1 MKHPQNPKLKFLAVS
16 EGITIH
22 SWTHSFRP
30 QNFYCYF
37 FMAFFFFFFLRF
49 YISCFKTRSDH
60 KSCLLNPHPIF
71 CACTWGKEQCC
82 ALGVCWQCS
91 CTCMCTHT
99 ELCLLVLCS
108 YKQGMLLFGSEG
120 GLLDILQ
127 YCQNRH
133 VRDKIVALEGFM
145 LLLRETYPLASG
157 CIRRRYSAYE
167 TENGL
172 NTNSSDYFSF
182 SQPEYFLLLFL
193 DFFFLDTIP
202 PGYCYFNKRG
212 EDRLSLLLCGFLGR
226 N

>member
-1 MKHPQNPKLKFLAVS
+1 MNILGSNETSSKPQTEVFGSQWGHYHSLMDSFFSTTKLLLLF
-16 EGITIH
+16 
-22 SWTHSFRP
+22 
-30 QNFYCYF
+30 FYGL
-37 FMAFFFFFFLRF
+37 FFFLFLRF

-145 LLLRETYPLASG
+145 LLLRET
-157 CIRRRYSAYE
+157 
-167 TENGL
+167 
-172 NTNSSDYFSF
+172 
-182 SQPEYFLLLFL
+182 
-193 DFFFLDTIP
+193 
-202 PGYCYFNKRG
+202 
-212 EDRLSLLLCGFLGR
+212 
-226 N
+226 